1 MKAKKTEDER
11 KYLSLERKMKKG
23 EIYLPYLLKILGKE
37 LHFFSSGHAHTV
49 FLNNNNL
56 KKIIKND
63 EKKSNNY

>member
-1 MKAKKTEDER
+1 
-11 KYLSLERKMKKG
+11 MKKEG
-23 EIYLPYLLKILGKE
+23 KCLPYLLKILGKE